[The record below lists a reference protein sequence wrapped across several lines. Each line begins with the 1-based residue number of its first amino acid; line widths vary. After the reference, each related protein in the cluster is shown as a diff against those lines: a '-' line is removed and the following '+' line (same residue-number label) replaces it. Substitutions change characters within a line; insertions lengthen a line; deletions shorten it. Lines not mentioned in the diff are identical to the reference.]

1 MFQVE
6 VLSVNEL
13 DINVDSIYVNR
24 VSLALHDKI
33 HKIIPT
39 QFFWVHL
46 AFWVSKLENQ
56 KEKKSKHF
64 FFLSFST
71 LRKSKAKS
79 KREFL
84 SLSFFPSLQARQVK
98 ARVTLLFLSLFLLFS
113 WEKNIIDTLQEKL
126 SPSQKLEKMQ
136 EIIFSIFLSIPSQ
149 NKSNFTLSLFSGSGK
164 TEHWDPKWK
173 TLIPH
178 IW

>member
-1 MFQVE
+1 MKFFNLGLQDLTKIILQIFSNSKCK
-6 VLSVNEL
+6 LSKFSFIE
-13 DINVDSIYVNR
+13 INFENHTRADVNR

-98 ARVTLLFLSLFLLFS
+98 ARVTSLFLSLFLLFS
-113 WEKNIIDTLQEKL
+113 WERNIIETLQEKL
-126 SPSQKLEKMQ
+126 SPSQKTWKDARDHFLYFSFHPFSEQ
-136 EIIFSIFLSIPSQ
+136 E
-149 NKSNFTLSLFSGSGK
+149 
-164 TEHWDPKWK
+164 
-173 TLIPH
+173 
-178 IW
+178 